1 MKPTPT
7 DIQNKLEERKETLLQ
22 RISRVKHGI
31 SQEHSADWSE
41 QAQERQNDEVL
52 EVIGNESQHEL
63 SQINIALERII
74 SGDYMNCTK
83 CGNDISMKR
92 LEAVPYTHLCIN
104 CAE

>member
-1 MKPTPT
+1 MKPELTN
-7 DIQNKLEERKETLLQ
+7 IQNKLEERKDILLQ
-22 RISRVKHGI
+22 RISCVKHDI

-52 EVIGNESQHEL
+52 EAIGNESQHEL
-63 SQINIALERII
+63 TQINITLERITSGNYMSCTECGEGI
-74 SGDYMNCTK
+74 S
-83 CGNDISMKR
+83 IQR